1 MKILVVSLL
10 RIGDIVLSTPVLRG
24 LRERHPNAEIHLLIN
39 SQFKQVAPLIPYV
52 NRTLM
57 FERGEMQKGLG
68 DIQTPIFES
77 YERLQSLVEDLNSE
91 NYDWI
96 INLTH
101 SRLSGWLLSLLP
113 AKKKTGLCL
122 DGAGQAGFGSNW
134 FRYLNNQV
142 DVQGEETFHFT
153 DIFRFALELGEEGL
167 NRPALVETEEGLR
180 ESQNFLN
187 TIDSGD
193 VDKPVMA
200 VQVLTS
206 DVKKDWGV
214 EKYAQALQQFQRVH
228 PNVHIAVVGAPFER
242 DRLVPL
248 MRTLEEQ
255 GVRASLAILSFEG
268 AFSLLKSK
276 RCALLLTG
284 DTSIKHL
291 ASAARTPT
299 VELCLGSSDP
309 HRTGSYLQGSVIVK
323 SREACA
329 PCVHSSPCHRETHAC
344 AKRIPAGVVA
354 MVISEVYA
362 GRSFQLSAI
371 AEEFKDQVDI
381 LRVEMRG
388 SGFWAAHS
396 VLEPF
401 TEETIGRWVDLACR
415 KIWLQATESGETQ
428 SRIGRGTEIRKLS
441 NLLRTIHPQVSDIEW
456 RHLLG
461 DFERQ
466 ACLVESR
473 IHGFKVGIQYLR
485 SCYEDPKRFREYI
498 RGLIAFRER
507 IRHSALLRSFKASL
521 DQIIEDDITPAFTRF
536 RKTDDLISEIESRTE
551 IHLKIIRGLLAEID
565 GEATTHGIEKI

>member
-24 LRERHPNAEIHLLIN
+24 LRERHPSAEIHLLIN
-39 SQFKQVAPLIPYV
+39 SQFQQIAPLIPYV
-52 NRTLM
+52 NRTLS
-57 FERGEMQKGLG
+57 FDRNELQKGLG
-68 DIQTPIFES
+68 DINIPVFES

-113 AKKKTGLCL
+113 AKKKTGLCF
-122 DGAGQAGFGSNW
+122 DGAGQASFGSNW
-134 FRYLNNQV
+134 FRFLNNQV
-142 DVQGEETFHFT
+142 DVEGEETFHFT
-153 DIFRFALELGEEGL
+153 DIFRFALELGEESLGRPSLAETASGL
-167 NRPALVETEEGLR
+167 S
-180 ESQNFLN
+180 ESQEFLN
-187 TIDSGD
+187 TLS
-193 VDKPVMA
+193 VDKPMMA

-206 DVKKDWGV
+206 DTKKDWGF
-214 EKYAQALQQFQRVH
+214 EKYVQALEQFQRVH
-228 PNVHIAVVGAPFER
+228 QEVQIAVIGAPFER
-242 DRLVPL
+242 ERLQPF
-248 MRTLEEQ
+248 MQ
-255 GVRASLAILSFEG
+255 GLQGRGVQASLAILSFEG
-268 AFSLLKSK
+268 AFSLLKNK

-299 VELCLGSSDP
+299 VELSLGSSDF
-309 HRTGSYLQGSVIVK
+309 HRTGSYLQGSVIIQ

-329 PCVHSSPCHRETHAC
+329 PCVHSSPCHREMHAC

-354 MVISEVYA
+354 MVASEVYA
-362 GRSFQLSAI
+362 GRSFQLGAI
-371 AEEFKDQVDI
+371 AEEFVDQVDI
-381 LRVEMRG
+381 LRVELRT
-388 SGFWAAHS
+388 SGFWAAYS

-401 TEETIGRWVDLACR
+401 TEQTIGRWVDLACR
-415 KIWLQATESGETQ
+415 KLWLQAAENGAAQ
-428 SRIGRGTEIRKLS
+428 SRAVRGTEIRKLS
-441 NLLRTIHPQVSDIEW
+441 GLLRSIHPKVSDIEW

-461 DFERQ
+461 AFERQ
-466 ACLVESR
+466 ATLVESR

-485 SCYEDPKRFREYI
+485 GCYEDPKKFREFI

-507 IRHSALLRSFKASL
+507 IRHSALLSSFKSSL

-536 RKTDDLISEIESRTE
+536 RKTADLISEIEHRTE

-565 GEATTHGIEKI
+565 GEATTNIMEKI